1 MTKIYQ
7 EDLIYKNIFKKIES
21 DSWQSIDLESL
32 SQECDLDVLNVTGR
46 IRNKVDL
53 LVAFSAF
60 IDTTV
65 NQSIDAD
72 LKDDQIPV
80 RERLLEALLIRF
92 EALAP
97 YKAGVIKLMKTF
109 LHNPSFVVIGSKSL
123 KLSMEATLAAV
134 GLEAKGIQGAIRVK
148 GMCMIFMSGVCTWSK
163 DNSED
168 LSATTRILD
177 ERLKQTEN
185 IISNLGLIDLKMV

>member
-92 EALAP
+92 EALVP
-97 YKAGVIKLMKTF
+97 YKAGIIKLMKTF
-109 LHNPSFVVIGSKSL
+109 PHNPSFVVIGSKSL
-123 KLSMEATLAAV
+123 KLSMEATLTAV

>member
-7 EDLIYKNIFKKIES
+7 EDLIYKNIFKRIAS
-21 DSWQSIDLESL
+21 DSWQSINLESL
-32 SQECDLDVLNVTGR
+32 SQECDFDVLNVTGG

-60 IDTTV
+60 IDMTV

-72 LKDDQIPV
+72 LKDDQIPL

-97 YKAGVIKLMKTF
+97 YKAGVIKLMETF
-109 LHNPSFVVIGSKSL
+109 PYNPSFVVIGSKSL

-148 GMCMIFMSGVCTWSK
+148 GLCVIFMSGVCAWSK
-163 DNSED
+163 DNSVD

>member
-1 MTKIYQ
+1 MAKINQ
-7 EDLIYKNIFKKIES
+7 EDLIFKDIFEKIAS
-21 DSWQSIDLESL
+21 DGWQSIDLEKL
-32 SQECDLDVLNVTGR
+32 SHECDFDVLNVTGG
-46 IRNKVDL
+46 IRNKIDL

-65 NQSIDAD
+65 NQSIDVD
-72 LKDDQIPV
+72 LKDDQIPI

-97 YKAGVIKLMKTF
+97 YKAGVTKLMKTF
-109 LHNPSFVVIGSKSL
+109 PPNPTFVVIGSKSL
-123 KLSMEATLAAV
+123 KLSMEATLTAV

-148 GMCMIFMSGVCTWSK
+148 GLCMIFMSGVCAWAK

>member
-1 MTKIYQ
+1 MAKIHQ
-7 EDLIYKNIFKKIES
+7 EDLIFKDIFGKIAS
-21 DSWQSIDLESL
+21 DGWQSIDLEKL
-32 SQECDLDVLNVTGR
+32 SHECDFDVLNVTGG
-46 IRNKVDL
+46 IRNKIDL

-65 NQSIDAD
+65 NQSIDVD
-72 LKDDQIPV
+72 LKDDQIPI

-97 YKAGVIKLMKTF
+97 YKAGVTKLMKTF
-109 LHNPSFVVIGSKSL
+109 PPNPTFVVIGSKSL
-123 KLSMEATLAAV
+123 KLSMQATLTAV

-148 GMCMIFMSGVCTWSK
+148 GLCMIFMSGVCAWAK

>member
-1 MTKIYQ
+1 MTKINQ
-7 EDLIYKNIFKKIES
+7 EDLIYKNVMGKIATK
-21 DSWQSIDLESL
+21 SWQSIDLENL
-32 SQECDLDVLNVTGR
+32 SQECDFDVLNVTGGL
-46 IRNKVDL
+46 RNKVDL

-97 YKAGVIKLMKTF
+97 YKAGVIKLMKIIP
-109 LHNPSFVVIGSKSL
+109 HNPSFAVIGSKSL
-123 KLSMEATLAAV
+123 KLSMEATLTAV
-134 GLEAKGIQGAIRVK
+134 GLEAKGIQGSIRVK
-148 GMCMIFMSGVCTWSK
+148 GLCMIFLGGVYTWSK

-168 LSATTRILD
+168 LSATTRVLD
-177 ERLKQTEN
+177 ERLKQADN
-185 IISNLGLIDLKMV
+185 IISNFGLIDLKMV

>member
-1 MTKIYQ
+1 MAKINQ
-7 EDLIYKNIFKKIES
+7 EALIFKDIFGKIAS
-21 DSWQSIDLESL
+21 DGWQSIDLEKL
-32 SQECDLDVLNVTGR
+32 SHECDFDVLNVTGG
-46 IRNKVDL
+46 IRNKIDL

-65 NQSIDAD
+65 NQSIDVD
-72 LKDDQIPV
+72 LKDDQIPI

-97 YKAGVIKLMKTF
+97 YKAGVTKLMKTF
-109 LHNPSFVVIGSKSL
+109 PPNPTFVVIGSKSL
-123 KLSMEATLAAV
+123 KLSMEATLTAV

-148 GMCMIFMSGVCTWSK
+148 GLCMIFMSGVCAWAE

>member
-1 MTKIYQ
+1 MAKINQ
-7 EDLIYKNIFKKIES
+7 EDLIFKDIFGKIAS
-21 DSWQSIDLESL
+21 DGWQSIDLEKL
-32 SQECDLDVLNVTGR
+32 SHECDFDVLNVTGG
-46 IRNKVDL
+46 IRNKIDL

-60 IDTTV
+60 IDTTF
-65 NQSIDAD
+65 NQSIDVD
-72 LKDDQIPV
+72 LKDDQIPI

-97 YKAGVIKLMKTF
+97 YKTGVIKLMKTF
-109 LHNPSFVVIGSKSL
+109 PPNPTFVVIGSKSL
-123 KLSMEATLAAV
+123 KLSMEATLTAV
-134 GLEAKGIQGAIRVK
+134 GLEAKGIQGAIRLK
-148 GMCMIFMSGVCTWSK
+148 GLCMIFMSGVCAWAK

-185 IISNLGLIDLKMV
+185 IISNLGLIDLKIV

>member
-7 EDLIYKNIFKKIES
+7 EDLIYKNIFKRIAS
-21 DSWQSIDLESL
+21 DGWQSIDLESL
-32 SQECDLDVLNVTGR
+32 SQECDFDVLNVTGG

-60 IDTTV
+60 IDMTV

-92 EALAP
+92 EALVP

-123 KLSMEATLAAV
+123 KLSMEATLTAV

>member
-7 EDLIYKNIFKKIES
+7 EDLIYKNIFKKIAS

-32 SQECDLDVLNVTGR
+32 SQECDFDVLNVTGG

-60 IDTTV
+60 IDMTV
-65 NQSIDAD
+65 HQSIDAD

-109 LHNPSFVVIGSKSL
+109 PHNPSVVVIGLKSL

-134 GLEAKGIQGAIRVK
+134 GLEVKGIQGAIRVK

-168 LSATTRILD
+168 LSATIRILD

>member
-1 MTKIYQ
+1 MAKINQ
-7 EDLIYKNIFKKIES
+7 EDLIFKDIFGKIAS
-21 DSWQSIDLESL
+21 DGWQSIDLEKL
-32 SQECDLDVLNVTGR
+32 SHECDFDVLNVTGG
-46 IRNKVDL
+46 IRNKIDL

-65 NQSIDAD
+65 NQSIDVD
-72 LKDDQIPV
+72 LKDDQIPI

-97 YKAGVIKLMKTF
+97 YKAGVTKLMKTF
-109 LHNPSFVVIGSKSL
+109 PPNPTFVVIGSKSL
-123 KLSMEATLAAV
+123 KLSMEATLTAV

-148 GMCMIFMSGVCTWSK
+148 GLCIIFMSGVCAWAK

>member
-7 EDLIYKNIFKKIES
+7 EDLIYKNIFKRIAS
-21 DSWQSIDLESL
+21 DGWQSIDLESL
-32 SQECDLDVLNVTGR
+32 SQECDFDVLNVTGG

-60 IDTTV
+60 IDMTV

-72 LKDDQIPV
+72 LKDDQIPL

-109 LHNPSFVVIGSKSL
+109 PPNPSFVAIGLKSL
-123 KLSMEATLAAV
+123 KLSMEATLTAV
-134 GLEAKGIQGAIRVK
+134 GLEADFVDLLQCLFEAAQKCDFRAIRE
-148 GMCMIFMSGVCTWSK
+148 S
-163 DNSED
+163 
-168 LSATTRILD
+168 LD
-177 ERLKQTEN
+177 AWKFPQECP
-185 IISNLGLIDLKMV
+185 

>member
-1 MTKIYQ
+1 MAKINQ
-7 EDLIYKNIFKKIES
+7 EDLIFKDIFGKIAS
-21 DSWQSIDLESL
+21 DGWQSIDLEKL
-32 SQECDLDVLNVTGR
+32 SHECDFDVLNVTGG

-65 NQSIDAD
+65 SQSIDAD
-72 LKDDQIPV
+72 LKDDQIPI

-97 YKAGVIKLMKTF
+97 YKTGVIKLMKTF
-109 LHNPSFVVIGSKSL
+109 PPNPTFVVIGSKSL
-123 KLSMEATLAAV
+123 KLSMEATLTAV
-134 GLEAKGIQGAIRVK
+134 GLEAKGIQGAIRLK
-148 GMCMIFMSGVCTWSK
+148 GLCMIFMSGVCAWAK

>member
-1 MTKIYQ
+1 MAKINQ
-7 EDLIYKNIFKKIES
+7 EDLIFKDIFGKIAS
-21 DSWQSIDLESL
+21 DGWQSIDLEKL
-32 SQECDLDVLNVTGR
+32 SHECDFDVLNVTGG
-46 IRNKVDL
+46 IRNKIDL

-65 NQSIDAD
+65 NQSIDVD
-72 LKDDQIPV
+72 LKDDQIPI

-97 YKAGVIKLMKTF
+97 YKAGVTKLMKTF
-109 LHNPSFVVIGSKSL
+109 PPNPTFVVIGSKSL
-123 KLSMEATLAAV
+123 KLSMQATLTAV

-148 GMCMIFMSGVCTWSK
+148 GLCMIFMSGVCAWAK

>member
-1 MTKIYQ
+1 MTKINQ
-7 EDLIYKNIFKKIES
+7 EDLIYKNLMEKIAS
-21 DSWQSIDLESL
+21 DGWQSIDLENL
-32 SQECDLDVLNVTGR
+32 SQECDFDVLNVTGGL
-46 IRNKVDL
+46 RNKVDL

-60 IDTTV
+60 IDSTV
-65 NQSIDAD
+65 DQSIDAD
-72 LKDDQIPV
+72 LKDDQIPL

-92 EALAP
+92 EILAP
-97 YKAGVIKLMKTF
+97 YKAGIIKLMKALPNTP
-109 LHNPSFVVIGSKSL
+109 NFVLMGSKSL

-148 GMCMIFMSGVCTWSK
+148 GLCVIFLSGVCTWSK

-168 LSATTRILD
+168 LSATTRVLD

-185 IISNLGLIDLKMV
+185 IISNFGLIDLKMV

>member
-7 EDLIYKNIFKKIES
+7 EDLIYKNIFKKIAS

-32 SQECDLDVLNVTGR
+32 SQECDFDVLNVTGG

-60 IDTTV
+60 IDMTV
-65 NQSIDAD
+65 HQSIDAD
-72 LKDDQIPV
+72 LKDDQIPL

-185 IISNLGLIDLKMV
+185 IISNLGIIDLKMV

>member
-1 MTKIYQ
+1 MTKINQ
-7 EDLIYKNIFKKIES
+7 EDLIYKNVMGKIATK
-21 DSWQSIDLESL
+21 SWQSIDLENL
-32 SQECDLDVLNVTGR
+32 SQECDFDVLNVTGGL
-46 IRNKVDL
+46 RNKVDL

-92 EALAP
+92 EALTP
-97 YKAGVIKLMKTF
+97 YKAGVIKLMKIIP
-109 LHNPSFVVIGSKSL
+109 HNPSFAVIGSKSL
-123 KLSMEATLAAV
+123 KLSMEATLTAV

-148 GMCMIFMSGVCTWSK
+148 GLCMIFLGGVYTWSK

-168 LSATTRILD
+168 LSATTRVLD
-177 ERLKQTEN
+177 ERLKQADN
-185 IISNLGLIDLKMV
+185 IISNFGLIDLKMV

>member
-1 MTKIYQ
+1 MAKINQ
-7 EDLIYKNIFKKIES
+7 EDLIFKDIFGKIDS
-21 DSWQSIDLESL
+21 DGWHSIDLEKL
-32 SQECDLDVLNVTGR
+32 SHECDFDVLNVTGG

-72 LKDDQIPV
+72 LKDDQIPT

-109 LHNPSFVVIGSKSL
+109 PPNPTFVVIGSKSL
-123 KLSMEATLAAV
+123 KLSMEATLTAV

-148 GMCMIFMSGVCTWSK
+148 GLCMIFMSGVCAWAK

-185 IISNLGLIDLKMV
+185 IISNLGLIDLKMC

>member
-1 MTKIYQ
+1 MAKIHQ
-7 EDLIYKNIFKKIES
+7 EDLIFKDIFGKIAS
-21 DSWQSIDLESL
+21 DGWQSIDLEKL
-32 SQECDLDVLNVTGR
+32 SHECDFDVLNVTGG
-46 IRNKVDL
+46 IRNKIDL

-65 NQSIDAD
+65 NQSIDVD
-72 LKDDQIPV
+72 LKDNQIPI

-97 YKAGVIKLMKTF
+97 YKAGVTKLMKTF
-109 LHNPSFVVIGSKSL
+109 PPNPTFVVIGSKSL
-123 KLSMEATLAAV
+123 KLSMEATLTAV

-148 GMCMIFMSGVCTWSK
+148 GLCMIFMSGVCAWAK

>member
-1 MTKIYQ
+1 MAKINQ
-7 EDLIYKNIFKKIES
+7 EDLIFKDIFGRIAS
-21 DSWQSIDLESL
+21 DGWQSIDLEKL
-32 SQECDLDVLNVTGR
+32 SHECDFDVLNVTGG
-46 IRNKVDL
+46 IRNKIDL

-72 LKDDQIPV
+72 LKDDQIPI

-97 YKAGVIKLMKTF
+97 YKTGVIKLMKTF
-109 LHNPSFVVIGSKSL
+109 PPNPTFVVIGSKSL
-123 KLSMEATLAAV
+123 KLSMEATLTAV
-134 GLEAKGIQGAIRVK
+134 GLEAKGIQGAIRLK
-148 GMCMIFMSGVCTWSK
+148 GLCMIFMSGVCAWAK

>member
-1 MTKIYQ
+1 MTKINQ
-7 EDLIYKNIFKKIES
+7 EDLIYKNVMGQIAS
-21 DSWQSIDLESL
+21 NSWPSIDLENL
-32 SQECDLDVLNVTGR
+32 SQECDFDVLNVTGGL
-46 IRNKVDL
+46 RNKVDL

-92 EALAP
+92 EALTP
-97 YKAGVIKLMKTF
+97 YKAGVIKLMKIIP
-109 LHNPSFVVIGSKSL
+109 HNPSFAVIGAKSL
-123 KLSMEATLAAV
+123 KLSMEATLTAV

-148 GMCMIFMSGVCTWSK
+148 GLCMIFLGGVYTWSK

-168 LSATTRILD
+168 LSATTRVLD
-177 ERLKQTEN
+177 ERLKQADN
-185 IISNLGLIDLKMV
+185 IISNFGLIDLKMV

>member
-60 IDTTV
+60 IDMTV

-185 IISNLGLIDLKMV
+185 IISNLGIIDLKMV

>member
-7 EDLIYKNIFKKIES
+7 EDLIYKNIFKKIAS
-21 DSWQSIDLESL
+21 DSWQSIDLEGL
-32 SQECDLDVLNVTGR
+32 SQECDFDVLNVTGG

-72 LKDDQIPV
+72 LKDDQIPL

-97 YKAGVIKLMKTF
+97 YKAGVIKLMKT
-109 LHNPSFVVIGSKSL
+109 LPHNPSFVVIGSKSL
-123 KLSMEATLAAV
+123 KLSMEATLTAV

-148 GMCMIFMSGVCTWSK
+148 GLCMIFMSGVCTWSK

-168 LSATTRILD
+168 LSSTTRILD

>member
-1 MTKIYQ
+1 MTKINQ
-7 EDLIYKNIFKKIES
+7 EGLIYKNLMEKIAS
-21 DSWQSIDLESL
+21 DGWQSIDLENL
-32 SQECDLDVLNVTGR
+32 SQECDFDVLNVTGGL
-46 IRNKVDL
+46 INKVDL
-53 LVAFSAF
+53 LVAFSEF

-65 NQSIDAD
+65 AQSIDAD
-72 LKDDQIPV
+72 LKDDQIPL

-92 EALAP
+92 EILAP
-97 YKAGVIKLMKTF
+97 YKAGISKLMKT
-109 LHNPSFVVIGSKSL
+109 LPHNPNFVLIGSKSL

-148 GMCMIFMSGVCTWSK
+148 GLCIIFLSGVCTWSK

-168 LSATTRILD
+168 LSATTRVLD

-185 IISNLGLIDLKMV
+185 IISNFGLIDLKMV

>member
-1 MTKIYQ
+1 MAKINQ
-7 EDLIYKNIFKKIES
+7 EDLIFKDIFGKIAS
-21 DSWQSIDLESL
+21 DGWQSIDLEKL
-32 SQECDLDVLNVTGR
+32 SHECDFDVLNVTGG
-46 IRNKVDL
+46 IRNKIDL

-97 YKAGVIKLMKTF
+97 YKAGVTKLMKTF
-109 LHNPSFVVIGSKSL
+109 PPNPTFVVIGSKSL
-123 KLSMEATLAAV
+123 KLSMEATLTAV

-148 GMCMIFMSGVCTWSK
+148 GLCMIFMSGVCAWAK

>member
-1 MTKIYQ
+1 MTKINQ
-7 EDLIYKNIFKKIES
+7 EDLIYQNVMGKIVS
-21 DSWQSIDLESL
+21 DSWQSIDLDNL
-32 SQECDLDVLNVTGR
+32 SQECDFDVLNITGGL
-46 IRNKVDL
+46 RNKVDL

-72 LKDDQIPV
+72 LKDDQIPA

-97 YKAGVIKLMKTF
+97 YKAGVIKLMKT
-109 LHNPSFVVIGSKSL
+109 LPHNPSFVVIGSKSL
-123 KLSMEATLAAV
+123 KLSMEATLTAV

-148 GMCMIFMSGVCTWSK
+148 GLCMIFLSGVCTWSK

>member
-1 MTKIYQ
+1 MAKINQ
-7 EDLIYKNIFKKIES
+7 QDLIFKDIFGKIAS
-21 DSWQSIDLESL
+21 DGWQSIDLEKL
-32 SQECDLDVLNVTGR
+32 SHECDFDVLNVTGG
-46 IRNKVDL
+46 IRNKIDL

-65 NQSIDAD
+65 NQSIDVD
-72 LKDDQIPV
+72 LKDDQIPI

-97 YKAGVIKLMKTF
+97 YKAGVTKLMKTF
-109 LHNPSFVVIGSKSL
+109 PPNPTFVVIGSKSL
-123 KLSMEATLAAV
+123 KLSMEATLTAV

-148 GMCMIFMSGVCTWSK
+148 GLCMIFMSGVCAWAE

>member
-1 MTKIYQ
+1 MTKINQ
-7 EDLIYKNIFKKIES
+7 EDLIYKNVMGQIAS
-21 DSWQSIDLESL
+21 NSWPSIDLENL
-32 SQECDLDVLNVTGR
+32 SQECDFDVLNVTGGL
-46 IRNKVDL
+46 RNKVDL

-97 YKAGVIKLMKTF
+97 YKAGVIKLMKIIP
-109 LHNPSFVVIGSKSL
+109 HNPSFAVIGSKSL
-123 KLSMEATLAAV
+123 KLSMEATLTAV

-148 GMCMIFMSGVCTWSK
+148 GLCMIFLGGVYTWSK

-168 LSATTRILD
+168 LSATTRVLD
-177 ERLKQTEN
+177 ERLKQADN
-185 IISNLGLIDLKMV
+185 IISNFGLIHLKMV

>member
-1 MTKIYQ
+1 MAKINQ
-7 EDLIYKNIFKKIES
+7 EDLIYKNIFKKIAS

-32 SQECDLDVLNVTGR
+32 SQECDFDVLNVTGG
-46 IRNKVDL
+46 IRNKIDL

-60 IDTTV
+60 IDMTV
-65 NQSIDAD
+65 HQSIDAD

>member
-7 EDLIYKNIFKKIES
+7 EDLIYKNIFKKITS

-32 SQECDLDVLNVTGR
+32 SQECDFDVLNVTGG

-60 IDTTV
+60 IDMTV
-65 NQSIDAD
+65 HQSIDAD

-148 GMCMIFMSGVCTWSK
+148 GLCMIFMSGVCTWSK

>member
-1 MTKIYQ
+1 MAKINQ
-7 EDLIYKNIFKKIES
+7 EDLIFKDIFEKIAS
-21 DSWQSIDLESL
+21 DGWQSIDLEKL
-32 SQECDLDVLNVTGR
+32 SHECDFDVLNVTGG
-46 IRNKVDL
+46 IRNKIDL

-72 LKDDQIPV
+72 LKDDQIPI

-97 YKAGVIKLMKTF
+97 YKAGVTKLMKTF
-109 LHNPSFVVIGSKSL
+109 PPNPTFVVIGSKSL
-123 KLSMEATLAAV
+123 KLSMQATLTAV

-148 GMCMIFMSGVCTWSK
+148 GLCMIFMSGVCAWAK

>member
-7 EDLIYKNIFKKIES
+7 EDLIYKNIFKKIAS

-32 SQECDLDVLNVTGR
+32 SQECDFDVLNVTGG

-60 IDTTV
+60 IDMTV
-65 NQSIDAD
+65 HQSIDAD

-185 IISNLGLIDLKMV
+185 IISNLGIIDLKMV

>member
-1 MTKIYQ
+1 MAKINQ
-7 EDLIYKNIFKKIES
+7 EDLIFKDIFGKIAS
-21 DSWQSIDLESL
+21 DGWQSIDLEKL
-32 SQECDLDVLNVTGR
+32 SHECDFDVLNVTGG
-46 IRNKVDL
+46 IRNKVEL

-72 LKDDQIPV
+72 LKDDQIPI

-97 YKAGVIKLMKTF
+97 YKTGVIKLMKTF
-109 LHNPSFVVIGSKSL
+109 PPNPTFVVIGSKSL
-123 KLSMEATLAAV
+123 KLSMEATLTAV
-134 GLEAKGIQGAIRVK
+134 GLEAKGIQGAIRLK
-148 GMCMIFMSGVCTWSK
+148 GLCMIFMSGVCAWAK

-185 IISNLGLIDLKMV
+185 IISNFGLIDLKMV

>member
-1 MTKIYQ
+1 MAKINQ
-7 EDLIYKNIFKKIES
+7 EDLIFKDVFEKIAS
-21 DSWQSIDLESL
+21 DGWQSIDLEKL
-32 SQECDLDVLNVTGR
+32 SHECDFDVLNVTGG

-60 IDTTV
+60 IDMTV

-97 YKAGVIKLMKTF
+97 YKAGVIKLMETF
-109 LHNPSFVVIGSKSL
+109 PYNPSFVVIGSKSL
-123 KLSMEATLAAV
+123 KLSMEATLTAV

-148 GMCMIFMSGVCTWSK
+148 GLCVIFMSGVCTWSK

>member
-1 MTKIYQ
+1 MAKINQ
-7 EDLIYKNIFKKIES
+7 EDLIFKDIFGKIAS
-21 DSWQSIDLESL
+21 DGWQSIDLEKL
-32 SQECDLDVLNVTGR
+32 SHECDFDVLNVTGG
-46 IRNKVDL
+46 IRNKIDL

-65 NQSIDAD
+65 NQSIDVD
-72 LKDDQIPV
+72 LKDDQIPI

-109 LHNPSFVVIGSKSL
+109 PHNPSFVVIGSKSL
-123 KLSMEATLAAV
+123 KLSMEATLTAV

-148 GMCMIFMSGVCTWSK
+148 GMCMIFMSGVCAWAK